1 MSTNAF
7 VARRR
12 GRLGAAL
19 LLLGILA
26 WVSACGDDQTAPAA
40 ATPSAQQSPA
50 PAGTGG
56 GGPVKVWVR
65 DVQGPPG
72 PYVSELAGVLFRS
85 SPDTSWPGQGLGGF
99 GVVVQGDPFWTVQ
112 YVQQPDPHWKQSQG
126 LFPYVLPEVLTVPPG
141 RYTLRLWLGTR
152 LIPSTRSEYRWGANA
167 SRWIPGE
174 SYVEGAA
181 FLGFCETTV
190 VVEDAHGVTVRV
202 WFPEFPRSEMDFTT
216 PCPTG

>member
-1 MSTNAF
+1 MRINAF
-7 VARRR
+7 VASRR

-26 WVSACGDDQTAPAA
+26 GVSACGDDDTAPAA

-50 PAGTGG
+50 PAGTGD

-72 PYVSELAGVLFRS
+72 PYVSELAGVLFRP
-85 SPDTSWPGQGLGGF
+85 SPGTRWPGQGLGGF
-99 GVVVQGDPFWTVQ
+99 GVVVRGDPFWTAQ
-112 YVQQPDPHWKQSQG
+112 YVRQPDPHWMRSQG
-126 LFPYVLPEVLTVPPG
+126 LFPYVLPDVLTVPPG
-141 RYTLRLWLGTR
+141 RYTLQLWLGTR
-152 LIPSTRSEYRWGANA
+152 LIPSTRSEYPGVNA
-167 SRWIPGE
+167 SRWLPGA
-174 SYVEGAA
+174 SYVEGAD

-190 VVEDAHGVTVRV
+190 VVKDAHGVTVRV
-202 WFPEFPRSEMDFTT
+202 WFPEFPPSEMDFTT